1 MSHLKK
7 IIIIISFM
15 IPVMASAQGTLS
27 QEQKNRRIAEI
38 ISQSD
43 INKAKKDVLM
53 TIAPSNAEELAYFA
67 NCIKRVEYPK
77 DNDTGMLYRIAIFNA
92 FQDTLDLHL
101 LSTIG
106 KQKYLD
112 LISSAY
118 IMLFRSYD
126 STYTQEVIANSIELD
141 KEEFLEWGEKTKL
154 IREVTVELLLREYV
168 DQLKKAGY
176 NENRIIAKFLSIP
189 EDKFYLAFAKEY
201 RNMIVDLRYE

>member
-15 IPVMASAQGTLS
+15 IPVMATAQGTLS

-43 INKAKKDVLM
+43 INKAKRDVIML
-53 TIAPSNAEELAYFA
+53 IAPSDAEELGFFA
-67 NCIKRVEYPK
+67 SCIERTEYPK
-77 DNDTGMLYRIAIFNA
+77 DNDTSMLYRIAIWNA
-92 FQDTLDLHL
+92 FQDTLDTHL

-106 KQKYLD
+106 SQKYMD

-118 IMLFRSYD
+118 IMLFRNYD
-126 STYTQEVIANSIELD
+126 STYTQKVIANSIELD